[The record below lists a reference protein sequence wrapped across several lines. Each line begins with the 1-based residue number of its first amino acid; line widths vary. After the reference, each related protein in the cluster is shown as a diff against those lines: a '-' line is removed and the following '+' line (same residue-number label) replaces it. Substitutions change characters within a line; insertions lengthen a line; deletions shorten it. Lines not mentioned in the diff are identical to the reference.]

1 MENVTSKNLGNDNL
15 SKTNVIA
22 RSNALIQAENNPYSL
37 GSLKVLDTYL
47 SKINPF
53 DVENRTVAF
62 TKSEYEHLLGI
73 SKIPKSRLSLY
84 TDELQK
90 QLVKLPVKD
99 DPTGYKSIVLF
110 ESALVHNVNGQTVV
124 ELMCSKS
131 AQELFFNL
139 SGIRYIKYQLGN
151 VINLQSVNSLYLY
164 YYLLDCSYNF
174 KTWQVDIVALKKAIH
189 IDDTCQYYADF
200 KRFNNKVLKKAVD
213 EINNKTNIKVDYEVV
228 LNGKTAVAINF
239 TVLETD
245 HPELYSESDESGKE
259 LDNSI
264 DIIINNILAQ
274 YVDICKSLVKDT
286 ERNEELDTK
295 IVKLYQNG
303 IDFKKLFT
311 TAEKSDF
318 LTGRNDNWKG
328 KRCGLKWILDHYKDI
343 LAGYYDDNEK
353 PAYKSD
359 ASYDLA
365 EIEKMGIY
373 IDDPKKAS
381 YDIEELEKIQ

>member
-1 MENVTSKNLGNDNL
+1 MEVLKSKNPNNENL

-22 RSNALIQAENNPYSL
+22 RSMTLMKAENSPYSL
-37 GSLKVLDTYL
+37 GSMKVLDTYL
-47 SKINPF
+47 SKINPLNE
-53 DVENRTVAF
+53 DGRTVVF
-62 TKSEYEHLLGI
+62 TKKEYENLLGI

-90 QLVKLPVKD
+90 QLVKLPVED

-151 VINLQSVNSLYLY
+151 VINLQSANSLYLY

-174 KTWQVDIVALKKAIH
+174 KTWQVDIDKLKNYLHVDTESSYYNEFYRFNQKILKKS
-189 IDDTCQYYADF
+189 
-200 KRFNNKVLKKAVD
+200 VD
-213 EINNKTNIKVDYEVV
+213 EINEKTNLKVDYEVI
-228 LNGKTAVAINF
+228 LSGKFAVAIKF
-239 TVLETD
+239 TILEAE
-245 HPELYSESDESGKE
+245 HPELYSESDESKKE
-259 LDNSI
+259 SDNGI
-264 DIIINNILAQ
+264 NVIINNILAQ
-274 YVDICKSLVKDT
+274 YVDICKSLVADI
-286 ERNEELDTK
+286 ERNEQLDNK

-328 KRCGLKWILDHYKDI
+328 KRCGLKWILEHYKDI
-343 LAGYYDDNEK
+343 LSGYYDNNN
-353 PAYKSD
+353 KSD
-359 ASYDLA
+359 FSYDLD
-365 EIEKMGIY
+365 EIAKIRMH
-373 IDDPKKAS
+373 IDDGNRTAS
-381 YDIEELEKIQ
+381 YDIEELEKIK